1 MFRFNDATLLLSLW
15 ECSLR
20 KMRGSPKFLHGYPL
34 VPLVFRPAVVN
45 GTTTLCFALDSFIYG
60 PLAAVLFLKRI
71 PSFVMRIISV
81 PVIAIVMGCVSV
93 PVPAPFSVCLNHSA
107 FLEYTGS
114 PLRRAG
120 CLGCSC
126 QVPSFLISTV
136 LLLFAQ
142 DLLSVKGGSS

>member
-1 MFRFNDATLLLSLW
+1 MCCGLMMQRCCFFVGVLSQKNARQPQVP
-15 ECSLR
+15 SR
-20 KMRGSPKFLHGYPL
+20 VS
-34 VPLVFRPAVVN
+34 VPLVFGPTVVN
-45 GTTTLCFALDSFIYG
+45 WTTTLCCALDSFSHG

-107 FLEYTGS
+107 FLAYTGS
-114 PLRRAG
+114 PLRCAG

-142 DLLSVKGGSS
+142 DLLSVKGESS